1 MKKKSFLSGFSAKIA
16 LVAVALSS
24 ALLTGCYKDE
34 GLDTDTPAG
43 TVDLPKATYTLT
55 GTIVDKDGVMI
66 ADAKGTVD
74 GATFNGA
81 TFSFQYTDVEG
92 SKEVTIVASAPGYEE
107 AKKTVKILE
116 VKPGQSAVYSE
127 IIVLTKEEVDP
138 VYKTYDLDVAVF
150 GADDTNIQ
158 LTADKD
164 YSLKVTDETGKD
176 VSPLTG
182 LAAGHYNVVVT
193 PTDADKYIA
202 TTCSVDLPKVEGEA
216 NAAYYLPVV
225 LNLKDAEKEYQIL
238 YAEVNLG
245 EKYQLT
251 SMQIFKNNEVV
262 ATSTSTKLFYVAE
275 MDGSIYKLK
284 VVYTDGTNDYTRE
297 FNYSEGQTSFVMDLT
312 GASTSV
318 GVEDGKVPANDGIPL
333 GGEDFMTIQ
342 EGTIATLNG
351 ENYNG
356 IFDVVRLEAAEGVDV
371 LREYVGTPDGLKF
384 SKALQITFRDAWDG
398 QLGELKLEYLTKD
411 GWTDADGGSVEKN
424 GEYYVMNVMH
434 FSNFRAQLPIE
445 FDDND
450 VTSSKIENTTDI
462 DKKND
467 NDASV
472 VVTYKYTR
480 QEGMIVDDVEA
491 AVVAAGFT
499 GTAAV
504 AYVKNLIT
512 EKLAEA
518 GYANVGMETVAGGER
533 ITVTPWTVLN
543 KVTKTQVINNINC
556 VFKIAGKT
564 VTVGVTKAGETTI
577 TPDMFVY
584 GHGHGHAHGHGGDLN
599 AGGGIIEG
607 E

>member
-43 TVDLPKATYTLT
+43 SVTLPDATYTLT

-66 ADAKGTVD
+66 ANATGTAA
-74 GATFNGA
+74 GQAFTGA
-81 TFSFQYTDVEG
+81 TFSVKAQPGEQTITAKAEG
-92 SKEVTIVASAPGYEE
+92 YKEVT
-107 AKKTVKILE
+107 KKVQILE
-116 VKPGQSAVYSE
+116 VKPGQSAVYNE
-127 IIVLTKEEVDP
+127 IIVLTKEEATP
-138 VYKTYDLDVAVF
+138 EYKTYDLKVAVF
-150 GADDTNIQ
+150 GADDTNTQ
-158 LTADKD
+158 LAADKD
-164 YSLKVTDETGKD
+164 YSLKVTDETGNE
-176 VSPLTG
+176 VALTG

-262 ATSTSTKLFYVAE
+262 ATTTSTKLFYVAE
-275 MDGSIYKLK
+275 MDGSAYKAEVK
-284 VVYTDGTNDYTRE
+284 YTDDTRDFVRT
-297 FNYSEGQTSFVMDLT
+297 FNYSDKETSFVLDLT
-312 GASTSV
+312 SASTSV
-318 GVEDGKVPANDGIPL
+318 SVEDGTATAGNTSL
-333 GGEDFMTIQ
+333 GSDDFMTVQ
-342 EGTIATLNG
+342 EGTVVTLNG

-356 IFDVVRLEAAEGVDV
+356 TFDVVRLEAVEDVDV
-371 LREYVGTPDGLKF
+371 MRVFAGTPDGLRF
-384 SKALQITFRDAWDG
+384 SKALQISFPDSWG
-398 QLGELKLEYLTKD
+398 GELGELNLEYLTEN
-411 GWTDADGGSVEKN
+411 GWAIDADGGSVETA
-424 GEYYVMNVMH
+424 GDTYVMNVMH
-434 FSNFRAQLPIE
+434 FSNFRAQLPTE
-445 FDDND
+445 FDDKD
-450 VTSSKIENTTDI
+450 VTSSENVNETVI

-467 NDASV
+467 NDVSV
-472 VVTYKYTR
+472 EITYTYTR
-480 QEGMIVDDVEA
+480 QEGMIVGDVES
-491 AVVAAGFT
+491 AVKAAGFT
-499 GTAAV
+499 NTAAI
-504 AYVKNLIT
+504 AYVTNLVT
-512 EKLAEA
+512 EKLATA
-518 GYANVGMETVAGGER
+518 GYANVGLNSVPAEQT

-543 KVTKTQVINNINC
+543 KVIKTQVLEKINC

>member
-43 TVDLPKATYTLT
+43 TVTLPEATYTLT

-66 ADAKGTVD
+66 A
-74 GATFNGA
+74 GATGTAAGQNFTGA
-81 TFSFQYTDVEG
+81 TFSVKTQPGEQTITAKAEG
-92 SKEVTIVASAPGYEE
+92 YNEVT
-107 AKKTVKILE
+107 KKVQILE

-127 IIVLTKEEVDP
+127 IIVLTKEEVEP
-138 VYKTYDLDVAVF
+138 VYKTYDLNVAVF
-150 GADDTNIQ
+150 GADDTNTQ
-158 LTADKD
+158 LAVDKD
-164 YSLKVTDETGKD
+164 YSLKVTDETGNK
-176 VSPLTG
+176 VALTG
-182 LAAGHYNVVVT
+182 LVAGHYNVVVT
-193 PTDADKYIA
+193 PTDADKYVA

-216 NAAYYLPVV
+216 NAAYYLPVL

-262 ATSTSTKLFYVAE
+262 ATTTSTKLFYVAE
-275 MDGSIYKLK
+275 MDGSVYKAE
-284 VVYTDGTNDYTRE
+284 VTYTDGTRE
-297 FNYSEGQTSFVMDLT
+297 FVRTFNYSDKETTFVLDLT
-312 GASTSV
+312 STSTSV
-318 GVEDGKVPANDGIPL
+318 SVEDGMAIAGNTSL
-333 GGEDFMTIQ
+333 GSDDFMTVQ
-342 EGTIATLNG
+342 EGTVVTLNG

-356 IFDVVRLEAAEGVDV
+356 TFDVVRLAAAEDVDI
-371 LREYVGTPDGLKF
+371 LREFVGTPDGLKF
-384 SKALQITFRDAWDG
+384 SKALQISFPDAWDG
-398 QLGELKLEYLTKD
+398 QLGELNLQYLTKD
-411 GWTDADGGSVEKN
+411 GWTIDADGGSVEKN
-424 GEYYVMNVMH
+424 GDYYVMNVMH

-450 VTSSKIENTTDI
+450 VTSSEIVSETVI

-467 NDASV
+467 NDVSV
-472 VVTYKYTR
+472 EVPYKYTR
-480 QEGMIVDDVEA
+480 QEGMTVDDVEA
-491 AVVAAGFT
+491 AVKAAGFT
-499 GTAAV
+499 NTAAI
-504 AYVKNLIT
+504 AYVKNLIV
-512 EKLAEA
+512 EKLAPT
-518 GYANVGMETVAGGER
+518 YVNVGLTTVPDVKT

-543 KVTKTQVINNINC
+543 KVTKTQVLEKINC

-564 VTVGVTKAGETTI
+564 ITVGVTKAGAVTI

-584 GHGHGHAHGHGGDLN
+584 DHGHGHGHGHGGDLN